1 VNYSFLITVS
11 LALGWMLSPDSLV
24 LQGNGA
30 GLGTGL
36 FLPALVMGGVISSA
50 CIFLLHHPGLNEVSD
65 RTPSPPAALIIA
77 SRLSLV
83 LLLPTGMLVT
93 AGFTFN
99 ETFVHWFP
107 NFGFSFLLLASV
119 LVLHL
124 IGEKIAAAIQP
135 VFIGTT
141 FVCLLLLSIYGAG
154 GGTEIQTTSA
164 EPPFLS
170 IVPLTAAT
178 LVLFLGYDPVDG
190 QAAMQNRTY
199 YWAAVGTGCLLFAF
213 WALASLGNVDSA
225 ELAHSTIPYS
235 LAAREIL
242 GQPGRIIIGIA
253 IISGTLGC
261 VNGLFI
267 LANKSLVPL
276 VEFFFLRFP
285 SGKILKNRIYPLF
298 FSVLIGTFMAIGMA
312 GSDNLEI
319 YIRGAL
325 MLWLLTVGIH
335 CLAATRILSV
345 LGKTITG
352 FGYTL
357 SITLIFST
365 FYLIFSHPQN
375 IQVLGFCCFA
385 LAASSIVSRGLLQL
399 DRQMTNTNTQTQQG
413 EL

>member
-1 VNYSFLITVS
+1 MNYSFLITVC

-30 GLGTGL
+30 GQGTIF
-36 FLPALVMGGVISSA
+36 FLPALALGGIISAA
-50 CIFLLHHPGLNEVSD
+50 CIYLLHHPGLNTASD
-65 RTPSPPAALIIA
+65 KGYFPPTTLVIA

-107 NFGFSFLLLASV
+107 NFGFSFLLLSSI
-119 LVLHL
+119 LMLHL

-141 FVCLLLLSIYGAG
+141 FVCLILLSIYGTG
-154 GGTEIQTTSA
+154 GSLEIQTVSA
-164 EPPFLS
+164 ESPFLS
-170 IVPLTAAT
+170 IVPLTATT
-178 LVLFLGYDPVDG
+178 LVLFLGYDPVNG
-190 QAAMQNRTY
+190 QATIQNRPH
-199 YWAAVGTGCLLFAF
+199 YWGAVAAGCFLFTF
-213 WALASLGNVDSA
+213 WALASLGNVNSA
-225 ELAHSTIPYS
+225 KLAHSTIPYS
-235 LAAREIL
+235 VTAREIL
-242 GQPGRIIIGIA
+242 GQHGRIIIGIA

-267 LANKSLVPL
+267 LANRSLVPL
-276 VEFFFLRFP
+276 IEIFFLRFP

-312 GSDNLEI
+312 GSDDLEI

-325 MLWLLTVGIH
+325 MLWLLTVGVH
-335 CLAATRILSV
+335 CLTATRILQV
-345 LGKTITG
+345 RGKAITR

-357 SITLIFST
+357 GIALISST
-365 FYLIFSHPQN
+365 FYLIYSHPKN
-375 IQVLGFCCFA
+375 IKVLGFCCFA
-385 LAASSIVSRGLLQL
+385 LAASSIISKGLLQL
-399 DRQMTNTNTQTQQG
+399 NKPILNNKT
-413 EL
+413 

>member
-1 VNYSFLITVS
+1 MNYSFLITVS

-30 GLGTGL
+30 GLGTVL
-36 FLPALVMGGVISSA
+36 FLPALAMGGVISSA

-65 RTPSPPAALIIA
+65 RTPSPPAAFIIA

-124 IGEKIAAAIQP
+124 IGERIAAAIQP

-154 GGTEIQTTSA
+154 GGTEIQTISA

-178 LVLFLGYDPVDG
+178 LVLFLGYDPVNG
-190 QAAMQNRTY
+190 QAAIENRTY
-199 YWAAVGTGCLLFAF
+199 YWGAVGTACLLFAF
-213 WALASLGNVDSA
+213 WALASLANVDSA

-235 LAAREIL
+235 LAARGIL

-276 VEFFFLRFP
+276 IENFSLRFP
-285 SGKILKNRIYPLF
+285 AGKILKDRIYPLF
-298 FSVLIGTFMAIGMA
+298 FSVIIGTFMAIGMA
-312 GSDNLEI
+312 GSDDLEI

-325 MLWLLTVGIH
+325 MLWLLTIGVH
-335 CLAATRILSV
+335 CLTATRILCV
-345 LGKTITG
+345 LGKAITG

-365 FYLIFSHPQN
+365 FYLIYSHPQN
-375 IQVLGFCCFA
+375 VQVLGFCCFS
-385 LAASSIVSRGLLQL
+385 LASSSIVSKGLLQL
-399 DRQMTNTNTQTQQG
+399 NKPIVNTDI
-413 EL
+413 

>member
-1 VNYSFLITVS
+1 MNYSFLITVS

-24 LQGNGA
+24 LQGNGT
-30 GLGTGL
+30 GLGGGL
-36 FLPALVMGGVISSA
+36 FLPALAIGGVISSA
-50 CIFLLHHPGLNEVSD
+50 CIFLLHHPKLNKVSD
-65 RTPSPPAALIIA
+65 RAPFPPAALIIA
-77 SRLSLV
+77 SRMSLV

-99 ETFVHWFP
+99 ETFIHWFP
-107 NFGFSFLLLASV
+107 NFGFSFLLLATI

-141 FVCLLLLSIYGAG
+141 FICLMLLSIYGAG
-154 GGTEIQTTSA
+154 GSTEIQTISA

-170 IVPLTAAT
+170 IVPLTATT
-178 LVLFLGYDPVDG
+178 LVLFLGYDPVNG
-190 QAAMQNRTY
+190 QTATQNRTY
-199 YWAAVGTGCLLFAF
+199 YWGAVGIGCLLFAF
-213 WALASLGNVDSA
+213 WALASLTNVDSA

-235 LAAREIL
+235 LAARGIL
-242 GQPGRIIIGIA
+242 GQPGRVIIGIA

-267 LANKSLVPL
+267 LANRSLVPL
-276 VEFFFLRFP
+276 IENFFLRFP
-285 SGKILKNRIYPLF
+285 SGRILKNRIYPLF
-298 FSVLIGTFMAIGMA
+298 FSVLIGAFMAIGMA
-312 GSDNLEI
+312 GSDDLEI

-335 CLAATRILSV
+335 CFTATRILRN
-345 LGKTITG
+345 LGKAITG

-365 FYLIFSHPQN
+365 FYLIYNHPKN
-375 IQVLGFCCFA
+375 IQVLGFCCFS
-385 LAASSIVSRGLLQL
+385 LVASSIVSKGLLQL
-399 DRQMTNTNTQTQQG
+399 NKPIINTET
-413 EL
+413 